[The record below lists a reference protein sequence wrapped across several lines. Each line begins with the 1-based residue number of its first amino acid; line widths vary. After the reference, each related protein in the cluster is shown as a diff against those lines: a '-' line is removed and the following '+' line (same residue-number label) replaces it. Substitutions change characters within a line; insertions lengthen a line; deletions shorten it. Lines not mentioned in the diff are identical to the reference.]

1 MFHVL
6 AAYLAAAGGAAA
18 GAQVARGVVRGVMKL
33 AGGDARGAAAEVL
46 GGLAAP
52 AVAAAHQASLLAADV
67 CCAAAALTGCGSD
80 TEAPA
85 APHVPPGRRRVAAAE
100 SNAVAA

>member
-1 MFHVL
+1 MFHFL

-18 GAQVARGVVRGVMKL
+18 GAQVARGVVRAVTRL

-52 AVAAAHQASLLAADV
+52 AVAAAHQASLLAADACRAV
-67 CCAAAALTGCGSD
+67 AALTGYGCVE
-80 TEAPA
+80 TPA
-85 APHVPPGRRRVAAAE
+85 APSTPPGRRRVPAAEADAAA
-100 SNAVAA
+100 A